1 MNIKVLIH
9 SRAQGSQQV
18 QQSLTFKR
26 FFNCRET
33 GRDGFVKDNR
43 VSMAYIDSF

>member
-1 MNIKVLIH
+1 MNIKV
-9 SRAQGSQQV
+9 QQ
-18 QQSLTFKR
+18 QFLTFKR

-33 GRDGFVKDNR
+33 GGDGFVKDNR